1 MMLTSHSRQAN
12 IYQHLTLLRQNGL
25 VCYTFGKPAKT
36 HFSPGSKGGHSAIQA
51 QMESYSLKL
60 DGSQL
65 SKFRLFPFPIDSIL
79 NEQYNLNTC

>member
-1 MMLTSHSRQAN
+1 MVLTSRSQAN

-25 VCYTFGKPAKT
+25 VCRTLGKPAKT

-65 SKFRLFPFPIDSIL
+65 SKFRYFFPFLLTLS
-79 NEQYNLNTC
+79 